1 MDDYSYIRKT
11 LFIII
16 FLNTYILNITILCL
30 NNLYILSY
38 FLRDPIPSDIIK
50 IGDNEKEKNLEGQ
63 IKLFDDG
70 NYLLK
75 LQIIQ
80 GHIFIPCRTN
90 LLKYTV

>member
-1 MDDYSYIRKT
+1 MDDYSCIRKT
-11 LFIII
+11 LFIIV

-38 FLRDPIPSDIIK
+38 FLRDPTPSDIIK
-50 IGDNEKEKNLEGQ
+50 IGDNEKEKILAGQ

-80 GHIFIPCRTN
+80 GRIFIPCRTN